1 MKYVW
6 LYDKAGRLEVLPQ
19 STLSCTTK
27 QLAEFHEGEVDSTRD
42 GNRYKK
48 LMRSDA
54 AYRIEKYWSH
64 YE

>member
-42 GNRYKK
+42 GNRYNNITSTEVKQWPQ
-48 LMRSDA
+48 A
-54 AYRIEKYWSH
+54 H
-64 YE
+64 